1 MRVYRELPPGPGP
14 FARTV
19 VTVGNF
25 DGVHLGHR
33 AILGRV
39 CQRARELD
47 SQPVALTFD
56 PHPAKVLKP
65 ESNLRLLTTP
75 AQKIGL
81 LTGAGVNVVMQPFT
95 MEFAAIPAREF
106 VRDYFVERLKVR
118 EVVIGHDY
126 RFGYKREGN
135 IELLKQLG
143 ASLGFTVQV
152 VWAVE
157 VDDAVVSSSLIR
169 AMLCLGNIRE
179 ANRLLGRGYGVTGRV
194 VAGKGRGA
202 KVLGVPTANLLTEND
217 LLPSCGIYAVQVIN
231 DGQKIPGV
239 ANIGTC
245 PTFGNQEL
253 SLEVH
258 LLDFDGDL
266 YGEVLEVEFV
276 DRLREE
282 RRFPSVEE
290 LATQIRAD
298 MAEARMVLAG
308 KGEASGKMGRGTGRC
323 PIPGGK
329 TGSQSGREN
338 PGQGRNE
345 PK

>member
-1 MRVYRELPPGPGP
+1 MKVYYNLPRGPGP

-39 CQRARELD
+39 IQRAQELD
-47 SQPVALTFD
+47 CQPVALTFD
-56 PHPAKVLKP
+56 PHPAKVLNP
-65 ESNLRLLTTP
+65 EGNLRLLTTP

-81 LTGAGVNVVMQPFT
+81 LKGSGLSVVVLPFT
-95 MEFAAIPAREF
+95 REFAAIPARNF

-135 IELLKQLG
+135 IELLKQFG
-143 ASLGFTVQV
+143 EALGFTVQV

-169 AMLCLGNIRE
+169 AMLQLGNIRE
-179 ANRLLGRGYGVTGRV
+179 ANRLLGRVYGVTGRV

-202 KVLGVPTANLLTEND
+202 KMLGVPTANLVSEND
-217 LLPSCGIYAVQVIN
+217 LLPSCGIYAVWVKR
-231 DGQKIPGV
+231 DGKRLPGV

-245 PTFGNQEL
+245 PTFDNQEL

-258 LLDFDGDL
+258 LLDYDGDL
-266 YGEVLEVEFV
+266 YGELLQVEFV

-282 RRFPSVEE
+282 RRFPSIES
-290 LATQIRAD
+290 LAAQIRTD
-298 MAEARMVLAG
+298 IGTAR
-308 KGEASGKMGRGTGRC
+308 KMLVGA
-323 PIPGGK
+323 
-329 TGSQSGREN
+329 
-338 PGQGRNE
+338 
-345 PK
+345 